1 AYRSLPRPSKP
12 PNAKTSPMCPLELDH
27 PNRMLAEVL
36 KILSYFKRFAMHKI
50 QISLLYRLSHI
61 LASKRAS
68 TI

>member
-1 AYRSLPRPSKP
+1 
-12 PNAKTSPMCPLELDH
+12 
-27 PNRMLAEVL
+27 MLAEVL